1 MSVGY
6 RYSFNGDER
15 PGTRPHGSLSAI
27 GTLAKPNRLPFV
39 QQTAGFLPSRAV
51 CNYSAAAA
59 KGEPPHSR
67 CTRAVVRCLLVDYDL
82 EGLPQKV
89 ECVAVAQLDGRRSL
103 HFRRCTIEVRMVDGV
118 GVLDPRS

>member
-6 RYSFNGDER
+6 RSFNGDER

-27 GTLAKPNRLPFV
+27 GTLAKPNRLSPSCSRRP
-39 QQTAGFLPSRAV
+39 GFLPSRAV

-103 HFRRCTIEVRMVDGV
+103 HFPRCTIEVRMVDGV